1 LWLLGILLL
10 VLLMLLLLLLLLDV
24 ELVLGEEVAGG
35 GVGCTDPLRVRTS
48 TDEVWVGT
56 VLITA
61 TRRLFGHV
69 GLVGAGGRFS
79 LICHQVG

>member
-56 VLITA
+56 V
-61 TRRLFGHV
+61 
-69 GLVGAGGRFS
+69 
-79 LICHQVG
+79 